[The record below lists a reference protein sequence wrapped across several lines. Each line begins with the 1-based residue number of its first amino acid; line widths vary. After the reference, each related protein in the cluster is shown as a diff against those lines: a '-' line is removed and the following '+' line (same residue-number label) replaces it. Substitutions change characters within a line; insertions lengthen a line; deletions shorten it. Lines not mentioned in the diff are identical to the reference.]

1 MEISIKNLGKS
12 YSNKAVLKNLSMNLR
27 KGELVSIVGP
37 SGVGKT
43 TLLRILSGMEQ
54 EYDGDISYTPDDYS
68 WKPVIMVFQDFM
80 LFPHITVRKNIGY
93 GIESQQFYAR
103 LFPEQDEK
111 NVLKRMAPAFR
122 RRKRQRIAELTGQY
136 VEQFGLRGLEHKY
149 PSQLSAG
156 QRQRVSL
163 ARAML
168 IRPSLLLLD
177 EPFANL
183 DQNLKMETALFIR
196 RMQQQFGVSILA
208 VTHDL
213 QEAFAMS
220 DRIGVMLHGAIPQI
234 SDVETLYR
242 FPVNAE
248 VGRFLGAINVLPEGL
263 WQFCEFPTGSP
274 AGGGTSA
281 LGAGGAGADNETG
294 ALGAG
299 SAGAG
304 SSGNAAKSQ
313 NENSILVRAE
323 SVELIPDTRGHGIV
337 RAKRFQGTLIHL
349 EIEIADTTITSYRL
363 SSDIGNGER
372 VRIIIRDFVSADTSK
387 INAGAPKISADTSK
401 INGNAPKM

>member
-1 MEISIKNLGKS
+1 
-12 YSNKAVLKNLSMNLR
+12 
-27 KGELVSIVGP
+27 
-37 SGVGKT
+37 
-43 TLLRILSGMEQ
+43 MEQ
-54 EYDGDISYTPDDYS
+54 EYDGDISYTPHDHS
-68 WKPVIMVFQDFM
+68 WRPVIMVFQDFM

-111 NVLKRMAPAFR
+111 QFLKRMAPAFR

-263 WQFCEFPTGSP
+263 WQFCEFPTGNP
-274 AGGGTSA
+274 AGGAGGGTGAGSAGADNETGA
-281 LGAGGAGADNETG
+281 LGAGGGTGAGSAGADNETG

-299 SAGAG
+299 SGSSAG

-387 INAGAPKISADTSK
+387 ISAGASK
-401 INGNAPKM
+401 INADASKINADAPIINADASKINADAPKNVI